1 MMKKIFTFFAALAC
15 TVSMFAATETVY
27 FVNAQNWTGT
37 INAYAWTSAS
47 NAQWPGVP
55 ATKEAEKIAGYDV
68 YSYTAEAGTY
78 ANVIFNNGS
87 SQTADLKWTAGK
99 YYCKDGWYT
108 KEDAAAKLG
117 QPVEY
122 ESVYFVNV
130 DSWANV
136 QIYTWLPE
144 VAGWPGVA
152 MTKEAIKI
160 ADKEVWSYTVEKG
173 TTFGGMLFNDG
184 NGTQTSDLKWE
195 AGKYFVKDK
204 WYTKEEAEAKLSGD
218 TPVDPNPGDD
228 PVVTPTAYYITG
240 NEALFG
246 ADQWKADAIA
256 MTEAEGVYTHTFTAV
271 AAGVECQFKVTNGT
285 WDQSW
290 GFADLTTVP
299 AGVTGNNDN
308 NIIFTL
314 AEAGD
319 VTVNF
324 NGKNITLVGNFTQSG
339 DTTVTPEPNPGETKT
354 IYLNTGGAQLWNQ
367 ADAKFFVHAWG
378 GAADLDAQM
387 TLVAGDIYQVEIAH
401 TSIIFL
407 RLAPAAT
414 GVVWEGENLWNKTA
428 DLEIPEGMNCYTI
441 TGWGE
446 TDGTWSSYTPGDT
459 PVDPNPGDD
468 PVVTPTA
475 YYITGN
481 EALFGADQ
489 WKADAIAMTEAEGVY
504 THTFTAVAAGVEC
517 QFKVTNGT
525 WDQSWGFADLTTV
538 PAGVTGNNDNN
549 IIFTLAEAGDV
560 TVNFNG
566 KNITLVGNFTQ
577 SGDTTVTPEPNP
589 GETKTIY
596 LNTGGAQLWNQAD
609 AKFFVHAWGEG
620 ATDLDAQMTLVEG
633 DVYQVEI
640 AAAHTSIIFLRLA
653 PTATGVVW
661 EGNDL
666 WNKTVD
672 LTIPAESNCYT
683 ITGWEP
689 EAGTWSS
696 YTPGDTP
703 VDPNPG
709 DDPVVTP
716 TAYYITGNE
725 ALFGADQWKADAIA
739 MTEAEGVYTHTFTA
753 VAAGVEC
760 QFKVTNGTWDQSW
773 GFADLTT
780 VPAGVTGNNDN
791 NIIFTLAEA
800 GDVTVNFNGKNITL
814 VGNFTQ
820 SGDTTVTPEPNPG
833 ETKTIY
839 LNTGGAQLWNQ
850 ADAKFFVHAWGG
862 AADLDAQMTLV
873 AGDIYQVEIAHT
885 SIIFLRLAPAA
896 TGVVWEGENLWN
908 KTADLEIP
916 EGMNCY
922 TITGWGEKDG
932 TWSSYTPVDGPTTD
946 NEQVVINKKA
956 TKIVYNGQI
965 CIIRDGVMFN
975 ILGQV
980 IK

>member
-99 YYCKDGWYT
+99 YYVKDGWYT

-144 VAGWPGVA
+144 VAVWPGVA
-152 MTKEAIKI
+152 MTKEATKI

-173 TTFGGMLFNDG
+173 TTFGGMLFNGGDD
-184 NGTQTSDLKWE
+184 TKKTADLQWE
-195 AGKYFVKDK
+195 AGKYFVKDN

-246 ADQWKADAIA
+246 ANQWKADAIA

-290 GFADLTTVP
+290 GFNDVLDAP
-299 AGVTGNNDN
+299 AGVTGNTDGNVV
-308 NIIFTL
+308 FTL

-319 VTVNF
+319 VVVTF
-324 NGKNITLVGNFTQSG
+324 NGTNITVTGNFAQGG
-339 DTTVTPEPNPGETKT
+339 DTPVDPTPGETKDITVKAKVPAAWTDQITAWVWATGGEGTEVVPAQEGEWYVYTQNCAELNIIFKNGAGWTGDANQTVDITGITESTCIEITADGVTKATYTVVDCEGGDTPVDPNPGDDPVVTPTAYYITGNEALFGANQWKADAIAMTEAEGVYTHTFTAVAAGVECQFKVTNGTWDQSWGFNDVLDAPAGVTGNTDGNVVFTLAEAGDVVVTFNGTNITVTGNFAQGGDTPVDPTPGETKT

-446 TDGTWSSYTPGDT
+446 TDGTWSSYTP
-459 PVDPNPGDD
+459 
-468 PVVTPTA
+468 
-475 YYITGN
+475 
-481 EALFGADQ
+481 
-489 WKADAIAMTEAEGVY
+489 
-504 THTFTAVAAGVEC
+504 
-517 QFKVTNGT
+517 
-525 WDQSWGFADLTTV
+525 
-538 PAGVTGNNDNN
+538 
-549 IIFTLAEAGDV
+549 
-560 TVNFNG
+560 
-566 KNITLVGNFTQ
+566 
-577 SGDTTVTPEPNP
+577 
-589 GETKTIY
+589 
-596 LNTGGAQLWNQAD
+596 
-609 AKFFVHAWGEG
+609 
-620 ATDLDAQMTLVEG
+620 
-633 DVYQVEI
+633 
-640 AAAHTSIIFLRLA
+640 
-653 PTATGVVW
+653 
-661 EGNDL
+661 
-666 WNKTVD
+666 
-672 LTIPAESNCYT
+672 
-683 ITGWEP
+683 
-689 EAGTWSS
+689 
-696 YTPGDTP
+696 
-703 VDPNPG
+703 
-709 DDPVVTP
+709 
-716 TAYYITGNE
+716 
-725 ALFGADQWKADAIA
+725 
-739 MTEAEGVYTHTFTA
+739 
-753 VAAGVEC
+753 
-760 QFKVTNGTWDQSW
+760 
-773 GFADLTT
+773 
-780 VPAGVTGNNDN
+780 
-791 NIIFTLAEA
+791 
-800 GDVTVNFNGKNITL
+800 
-814 VGNFTQ
+814 
-820 SGDTTVTPEPNPG
+820 
-833 ETKTIY
+833 
-839 LNTGGAQLWNQ
+839 
-850 ADAKFFVHAWGG
+850 
-862 AADLDAQMTLV
+862 
-873 AGDIYQVEIAHT
+873 
-885 SIIFLRLAPAA
+885 
-896 TGVVWEGENLWN
+896 
-908 KTADLEIP
+908 
-916 EGMNCY
+916 
-922 TITGWGEKDG
+922 
-932 TWSSYTPVDGPTTD
+932 VDGPTTD

>member
-55 ATKEAEKIAGYDV
+55 ATKEAEKIAGCDV

-87 SQTADLKWTAGK
+87 GKQTADLKWTAGK

-136 QIYTWLPE
+136 KIYTWTPE
-144 VAGWPGVA
+144 VAGWPGED
-152 MTKEAIKI
+152 MKKEPTKL
-160 ADKEVWSYTVEKG
+160 ADKEVWSYSVEKG

-184 NGTQTSDLKWE
+184 NGTQTGDLKWE
-195 AGKYFVKDK
+195 TGKYFVKDS
-204 WYTKEEAEAKLSGD
+204 WYTKEEAEAKLNGNIPVDPNPGDDPVVTPTAYYITGNEALFGANQWKADAIAMTEAEGVYTHTFTAVTAGVECQFKVTNGTWDQSWGFANLTTVPAGVTGNADGNVVFTLAEAGDVVVTFNGTNITVTGNFAQGGDTPVDPTPGETKDITVKAKVPATWTDQITAWVWATGAEGTEVVPAQEGEWYVYTQNCAELNIIFKNGAGWNGDANQTVDITGITESTCIEITADGVTKATYTVVNCEGGD

-246 ADQWKADAIA
+246 ANQWKADAIA

-271 AAGVECQFKVTNGT
+271 TAGVECQFKVTNGT

-290 GFADLTTVP
+290 GFANLTNVP
-299 AGVTGNNDN
+299 AGVTGNADGNVV
-308 NIIFTL
+308 FTL

-324 NGKNITLVGNFTQSG
+324 NGK
-339 DTTVTPEPNPGETKT
+339 D
-354 IYLNTGGAQLWNQ
+354 
-367 ADAKFFVHAWG
+367 
-378 GAADLDAQM
+378 
-387 TLVAGDIYQVEIAH
+387 
-401 TSIIFL
+401 
-407 RLAPAAT
+407 
-414 GVVWEGENLWNKTA
+414 
-428 DLEIPEGMNCYTI
+428 
-441 TGWGE
+441 
-446 TDGTWSSYTPGDT
+446 
-459 PVDPNPGDD
+459 
-468 PVVTPTA
+468 
-475 YYITGN
+475 
-481 EALFGADQ
+481 
-489 WKADAIAMTEAEGVY
+489 
-504 THTFTAVAAGVEC
+504 
-517 QFKVTNGT
+517 
-525 WDQSWGFADLTTV
+525 
-538 PAGVTGNNDNN
+538 
-549 IIFTLAEAGDV
+549 
-560 TVNFNG
+560 
-566 KNITLVGNFTQ
+566 ITLVGNFTQ

-725 ALFGADQWKADAIA
+725 ALFGANQWKADAIA

-773 GFADLTT
+773 GFANLTT
-780 VPAGVTGNNDN
+780 VPAGVTGNADGNVV
-791 NIIFTLAEA
+791 FTLAEA
-800 GDVTVNFNGKNITL
+800 GDVTVNFNGKDITL

-839 LNTGGAQLWNQ
+839 LNTGGAELWNQ

-922 TITGWGEKDG
+922 TITGWGETDG
-932 TWSSYTPVDGPTTD
+932 TWSLYTPVDGPTTD

>member
-55 ATKEAEKIAGYDV
+55 ATKEAEKIAGCDV

-87 SQTADLKWTAGK
+87 GKQTADLKWTAGK

-136 QIYTWLPE
+136 KIYTWTPE
-144 VAGWPGVA
+144 VAGWPGED
-152 MTKEAIKI
+152 MKKEATKL

-184 NGTQTSDLKWE
+184 NGTQTGDLKWE
-195 AGKYFVKDK
+195 TGKYFVKDS
-204 WYTKEEAEAKLSGD
+204 WYTQEEALAKLSGD

-246 ADQWKADAIA
+246 ANQWKADAIA

-290 GFADLTTVP
+290 GFANLTTVP
-299 AGVTGNNDN
+299 AGVTGNADGNVV
-308 NIIFTL
+308 FTL

-324 NGKNITLVGNFTQSG
+324 NGKDITLVGNFTQSG
-339 DTTVTPEPNPGETKT
+339 DTTVTPEPNPDETKT
-354 IYLNTGGAQLWNQ
+354 IYLNTGGAELWNQ

-387 TLVAGDIYQVEIAH
+387 TLVAGDIYQVEIAAAH
-401 TSIIFL
+401 TSIIFV
-407 RLAPAAT
+407 RLAPTAT
-414 GVVWEGENLWNKTA
+414 GVVWEGENLWNKTV
-428 DLEIPEGMNCYTI
+428 DLTIPAESNCYTI
-441 TGWGE
+441 TGWE
-446 TDGTWSSYTPGDT
+446 PEAGTWSSYTPGDT

-481 EALFGADQ
+481 EALFGANQ

-504 THTFTAVAAGVEC
+504 THTFTTVAAGVEC

-525 WDQSWGFADLTTV
+525 WDQSWGFANLTTV

-566 KNITLVGNFTQ
+566 KDITLVGNFTQ

-709 DDPVVTP
+709 
-716 TAYYITGNE
+716 
-725 ALFGADQWKADAIA
+725 
-739 MTEAEGVYTHTFTA
+739 
-753 VAAGVEC
+753 
-760 QFKVTNGTWDQSW
+760 
-773 GFADLTT
+773 
-780 VPAGVTGNNDN
+780 
-791 NIIFTLAEA
+791 
-800 GDVTVNFNGKNITL
+800 
-814 VGNFTQ
+814 
-820 SGDTTVTPEPNPG
+820 

-839 LNTGGAQLWNQ
+839 LNTGGAELWNQ

-922 TITGWGEKDG
+922 TITGWGETDG

-980 IK
+980 IKQCMVQNGVEQCRMVFVQNNSKQHYTILNNSKQL

>member
-339 DTTVTPEPNPGETKT
+339 DTTVTPEP
-354 IYLNTGGAQLWNQ
+354 
-367 ADAKFFVHAWG
+367 
-378 GAADLDAQM
+378 
-387 TLVAGDIYQVEIAH
+387 
-401 TSIIFL
+401 
-407 RLAPAAT
+407 
-414 GVVWEGENLWNKTA
+414 
-428 DLEIPEGMNCYTI
+428 
-441 TGWGE
+441 
-446 TDGTWSSYTPGDT
+446 
-459 PVDPNPGDD
+459 
-468 PVVTPTA
+468 
-475 YYITGN
+475 
-481 EALFGADQ
+481 
-489 WKADAIAMTEAEGVY
+489 
-504 THTFTAVAAGVEC
+504 
-517 QFKVTNGT
+517 
-525 WDQSWGFADLTTV
+525 
-538 PAGVTGNNDNN
+538 
-549 IIFTLAEAGDV
+549 
-560 TVNFNG
+560 
-566 KNITLVGNFTQ
+566 
-577 SGDTTVTPEPNP
+577 EPNP

-773 GFADLTT
+773 GFANLPT
-780 VPAGVTGNNDN
+780 VPAGVTGNADGNVV
-791 NIIFTLAEA
+791 FTLAEA
-800 GDVTVNFNGKNITL
+800 GDVTVNFNGKDITL

-839 LNTGGAQLWNQ
+839 LNTGGAELWNQ

>member
-152 MTKEAIKI
+152 MTKEATKI

-184 NGTQTSDLKWE
+184 TGTQTGDLKWE
-195 AGKYFVKDK
+195 TGKYFVKDN

-218 TPVDPNPGDD
+218 TPVDPNPGDDPVVTPTAYYITGNEALFGANQWKADAIAMTEAEGVYTHTFTAVAAGVECQFKVTNGTWDQSWGFANLTTVPAGVTGNADGNVVFTLAEAGDVVVTFNGTNITVTGNFAQGGDTPVDPTPGETKDITVKAKVPATWTDQITAWVWATGAEGTEVVPAQEGEWYVYTQNCAELNIIFKNGAGWNGDANQTVDITGITESTCIEITADGVTKATYTVVNCEGGDTPVGPNPGDD

-256 MTEAEGVYTHTFTAV
+256 MTEAEGVYTHTFT
-271 AAGVECQFKVTNGT
+271 T
-285 WDQSW
+285 
-290 GFADLTTVP
+290 
-299 AGVTGNNDN
+299 
-308 NIIFTL
+308 
-314 AEAGD
+314 
-319 VTVNF
+319 
-324 NGKNITLVGNFTQSG
+324 
-339 DTTVTPEPNPGETKT
+339 
-354 IYLNTGGAQLWNQ
+354 
-367 ADAKFFVHAWG
+367 
-378 GAADLDAQM
+378 
-387 TLVAGDIYQVEIAH
+387 
-401 TSIIFL
+401 
-407 RLAPAAT
+407 
-414 GVVWEGENLWNKTA
+414 
-428 DLEIPEGMNCYTI
+428 
-441 TGWGE
+441 
-446 TDGTWSSYTPGDT
+446 
-459 PVDPNPGDD
+459 
-468 PVVTPTA
+468 
-475 YYITGN
+475 
-481 EALFGADQ
+481 
-489 WKADAIAMTEAEGVY
+489 
-504 THTFTAVAAGVEC
+504 VAAGVEC

-709 DDPVVTP
+709 
-716 TAYYITGNE
+716 
-725 ALFGADQWKADAIA
+725 
-739 MTEAEGVYTHTFTA
+739 
-753 VAAGVEC
+753 
-760 QFKVTNGTWDQSW
+760 
-773 GFADLTT
+773 
-780 VPAGVTGNNDN
+780 
-791 NIIFTLAEA
+791 
-800 GDVTVNFNGKNITL
+800 
-814 VGNFTQ
+814 
-820 SGDTTVTPEPNPG
+820 

-922 TITGWGEKDG
+922 TITGWGETDG
-932 TWSSYTPVDGPTTD
+932 TWSSYTPVDGPTTG